1 MLTEEQEKAL
11 LEEIDKLRQD
21 KAALISRVASLEQSL
36 YWLRKKVFGRMSEKN
51 LPLDPNQLFLFS
63 KEEMSSMEIS
73 RMEDEVRKSDEEITR
88 TIKVKEKPSRKPL
101 DTSSLPVEVV
111 DLYPEGT
118 TDGEGRL
125 KDDFI
130 EIGKEESSR
139 LERVPAK
146 VYILKTVRHK
156 VIRKSDMEKYPEE
169 RQILIHP
176 LPLVPVSK
184 CMAGASVL
192 TDIIIGKFMY
202 HLPFYRLIQ
211 QYRES
216 GIIISESTMC
226 GWYEMA
232 VEKLRLLYNLLKQKI
247 LSSEYIQVDES
258 AIPVLDNEKHKAKK
272 GYEWCVRDGITGDV
286 MFHYD
291 RGSRSGMVAR
301 ELLGCC
307 RGIVQCDGYAAYEQF
322 EQMKGITLA
331 GCWAHVRRKYVDAL
345 EENRTLATQAI
356 HYIGKLYKI
365 ESDANDAGLTT
376 EERKEKRIHE
386 SYPLILEFEK
396 WLQDAYLRVLPK
408 SRMGKAIEYTYH
420 SKQCVVNSIE
430 ESLKEGESYQIIEWI
445 LVEKKVSIPIKVWQ
459 QDNTYKLDSMS
470 GCHKLLDARGIFDE
484 HSFIG
489 EGNSAFVAIAVAY
502 KIRSNGN
509 EDVLQEMTF
518 TLDRKGLIINCNDYI
533 SPMEIREQK
542 VRIFNE
548 AIREVLSGMGMGNVK
563 ITIDGE
569 DISE

>member
-36 YWLRKKVFGRMSEKN
+36 YWLRKKVFGRMSEKS

-232 VEKLRLLYNLLKQKI
+232 VEKLRLRTTCSN
-247 LSSEYIQVDES
+247 
-258 AIPVLDNEKHKAKK
+258 
-272 GYEWCVRDGITGDV
+272 
-286 MFHYD
+286 
-291 RGSRSGMVAR
+291 
-301 ELLGCC
+301 
-307 RGIVQCDGYAAYEQF
+307 
-322 EQMKGITLA
+322 
-331 GCWAHVRRKYVDAL
+331 RRY
-345 EENRTLATQAI
+345 
-356 HYIGKLYKI
+356 
-365 ESDANDAGLTT
+365 S
-376 EERKEKRIHE
+376 
-386 SYPLILEFEK
+386 P
-396 WLQDAYLRVLPK
+396 
-408 SRMGKAIEYTYH
+408 
-420 SKQCVVNSIE
+420 
-430 ESLKEGESYQIIEWI
+430 
-445 LVEKKVSIPIKVWQ
+445 VSIYKWTRVSFLCWTMRNIKRERG
-459 QDNTYKLDSMS
+459 MS
-470 GCHKLLDARGIFDE
+470 GAYATASRGTSCSIMTV
-484 HSFIG
+484 G
-489 EGNSAFVAIAVAY
+489 AVRAW
-502 KIRSNGN
+502 
-509 EDVLQEMTF
+509 
-518 TLDRKGLIINCNDYI
+518 
-533 SPMEIREQK
+533 
-542 VRIFNE
+542 
-548 AIREVLSGMGMGNVK
+548 
-563 ITIDGE
+563 
-569 DISE
+569 